1 MDRILPVFPLEITAH
16 FYWQHR
22 IKNNKLQSVATI
34 GRLEY
39 MCQSRT
45 SSSKSIR
52 FQQFLQ
58 SPPPPTTTASTAPKP
73 SSNMSERT
81 KMSDYSTCSNS
92 TNPAASSV
100 EGSEASDRSLR
111 FSRLAKVYCIPAL
124 CEYSAEEISE
134 MWTTDEDMERSQA
147 SVVDVIRYM
156 RNDCTSVDLDLDHR
170 ATDNAGCIPCIRGL
184 EHLMTQE
191 RIDRRQRHKEKVY
204 DSVLEEQFDQ
214 EAKGLDVL
222 DVEAIAAASERHSQS
237 AKDAALAR
245 GTADAEY
252 VKLHV
257 YYDEIDTAVD
267 DEDQGRTDEK
277 EDAQVPH
284 DLVTCTT
291 SKDKATDGQPQGNQ
305 FFSTLFT
312 ALDLSSEEMSATATN
327 PSRTS
332 CASASTAS
340 EATDSFYEKLHS
352 LKLRSGAKVL
362 NRLYQDDSKKA
373 NLRFMLARQNSF
385 GANSA

>member
-1 MDRILPVFPLEITAH
+1 
-16 FYWQHR
+16 
-22 IKNNKLQSVATI
+22 
-34 GRLEY
+34 
-39 MCQSRT
+39 
-45 SSSKSIR
+45 
-52 FQQFLQ
+52 
-58 SPPPPTTTASTAPKP
+58 
-73 SSNMSERT
+73 MSERT

-92 TNPAASSV
+92 TNPAASTV

-156 RNDCTSVDLDLDHR
+156 RNDCTSVDLDLDHH
-170 ATDNAGCIPCIRGL
+170 ATDNDECIPCIRGL

-214 EAKGLDVL
+214 EAKGLDLL
-222 DVEAIAAASERHSQS
+222 DAEAIAAASERHSQS

-267 DEDQGRTDEK
+267 DEDDGEDTRAPTD
-277 EDAQVPH
+277 ATH
-284 DLVTCTT
+284 TN
-291 SKDKATDGQPQGNQ
+291 DKVVDGPPQGNQ

-327 PSRTS
+327 PTHTPPAAPTRSTFEDKNKKKRPTRRTALHLKSRQVTTSMTNPTGTS

>member
-1 MDRILPVFPLEITAH
+1 
-16 FYWQHR
+16 
-22 IKNNKLQSVATI
+22 
-34 GRLEY
+34 
-39 MCQSRT
+39 
-45 SSSKSIR
+45 
-52 FQQFLQ
+52 
-58 SPPPPTTTASTAPKP
+58 
-73 SSNMSERT
+73 
-81 KMSDYSTCSNS
+81 
-92 TNPAASSV
+92 
-100 EGSEASDRSLR
+100 
-111 FSRLAKVYCIPAL
+111 
-124 CEYSAEEISE
+124 

-156 RNDCTSVDLDLDHR
+156 RNDCTSVDLDLDHH
-170 ATDNAGCIPCIRGL
+170 ATDNDECIPCIRGL

-214 EAKGLDVL
+214 EAKGMDLL

-267 DEDQGRTDEK
+267 DEDDGEDTRAPTD
-277 EDAQVPH
+277 ATH
-284 DLVTCTT
+284 TN
-291 SKDKATDGQPQGNQ
+291 DKVVVDGPPQGNQ
-305 FFSTLFT
+305 FFSNLFT

-327 PSRTS
+327 PTRTPPAAPTRSTFEDKNNKKRPTRRIALLHLKSRQVTTSMTNPTGTS

-362 NRLYQDDSKKA
+362 NRLYHDDSKKA
-373 NLRFMLARQNSF
+373 NLRFMLARKLVWRQLCVAKRIFYYLDRNSYLSCSRF
-385 GANSA
+385 TISTTSICNTCNNERIPRIIPMN

>member
-1 MDRILPVFPLEITAH
+1 
-16 FYWQHR
+16 
-22 IKNNKLQSVATI
+22 
-34 GRLEY
+34 
-39 MCQSRT
+39 
-45 SSSKSIR
+45 
-52 FQQFLQ
+52 
-58 SPPPPTTTASTAPKP
+58 
-73 SSNMSERT
+73 MSERIE
-81 KMSDYSTCSNS
+81 MSDYSTYSNS

-100 EGSEASDRSLR
+100 EGSETSDRSLR

-124 CEYSAEEISE
+124 CEYTTEEIE
-134 MWTTDEDMERSQA
+134 QMWTTDEDMERSQA

-156 RNDCTSVDLDLDHR
+156 RNDCSSVDFDIDRHS
-170 ATDNAGCIPCIRGL
+170 TDSDECIPCIRGL

-214 EAKGLDVL
+214 EAKGLDLL

-284 DLVTCTT
+284 DLVTCTA

-340 EATDSFYEKLHS
+340 EATDSFYEKLYS